1 MTATDSG
8 QLPHAG
14 VGGADGMQSAVQSRG
29 DDTDPGLNARPRVRT
44 RESSADT
51 AVLQDETA
59 PGSDGNANTP
69 IVTVGEV
76 FGGVREAFTP
86 PDIWSQ
92 ERPSLSQIWAYAAHG
107 EWTNK
112 TGLPRRAGQLDAIFI
127 AVPLVALAY
136 TIAWIA
142 ERPSRRIAT
151 VVLLVLLA
159 QVPPLSW
166 LI

>member
-1 MTATDSG
+1 VTTTDSYARDV
-8 QLPHAG
+8 HAG
-14 VGGADGMQSAVQSRG
+14 GGADGVHSAVHSR
-29 DDTDPGLNARPRVRT
+29 TETADPGLNARPRTRVR
-44 RESSADT
+44 EGSAET
-51 AVLQDETA
+51 ALLQDESA
-59 PGSDGNANTP
+59 PGSEADANTP

-92 ERPSLSQIWAYAAHG
+92 ERPSLSQMWAYAAHG

-112 TGLPRRAGQLDAIFI
+112 TGLPRRAGQMY
-127 AVPLVALAY
+127 AVTVAFPVAGFAYLVAW
-136 TIAWIA
+136 TA
-142 ERPSRRIAT
+142 ERFARLVAAT
-151 VVLLVLLA
+151 VLLVLLT

>member
-1 MTATDSG
+1 MTATDSDR
-8 QLPHAG
+8 LPRVG
-14 VGGADGMQSAVQSRG
+14 VRGADGMQTAVQSRG

-44 RESSADT
+44 RENSADT
-51 AVLQDETA
+51 ALLQDDSA
-59 PGSDGNANTP
+59 PGSAPDTNTP

-76 FGGVREAFTP
+76 FGGVRDAFTP

-92 ERPSLSQIWAYAAHG
+92 ERPSLSQIWAYATHG
-107 EWTNK
+107 EWTNPK
-112 TGLPRRAGQLDAIFI
+112 GGPRRVGQAYAAVVAFPVAG
-127 AVPLVALAY
+127 LAY
-136 TIAWIA
+136 LLAWVA
-142 ERPSRRIAT
+142 ERPSRLLAT